1 MRRRDVL
8 RTAGGALLGYVARIP
23 ALEAVTARAARR
35 VRPTDPAWPSRPDW
49 ASLGRRVHGNL
60 LEPVPLLAN
69 CVAVPAGA
77 ACAAALGHLRNPFY
91 VGDQAGGT
99 QVSGWLDA
107 WQPAASRYA
116 VACRTPADAVAAVNF
131 GRERNLRLVVK
142 GGGHS
147 YQGTSNASDSLLIWT
162 RAMHAIQLR
171 DGFVGR
177 DCEGHYAPV
186 PAVTVESGA
195 VWMDVYDAV
204 TTQAG
209 RYVQGGGCATVGVA
223 GLVQSGGFGS
233 FSKRYGSAASSLLEA
248 EIVTAD
254 GQLRVVNARRDPE
267 LFWALR
273 GGGGGSWGV
282 ITKLTLR
289 THELPPY
296 LGAAWGEI
304 KASSDAAFRRLVGRF
319 VEFYAASLFNPHWG
333 ESVAIRPGNVLKLSM
348 VSQDLDSDAARAVWK
363 PFWEFVA
370 ATPAD
375 YTVTDEL
382 GAGSRPARDWWD
394 VQGRRKR
401 GSTSVVFD
409 DRPQAPPTHAWW
421 SGDQDQVSA
430 FIYAYDSAWL
440 PSALLEPAARER
452 LADALCAGSRH
463 SGIELHFNKGLG
475 GAPPEARDAAL
486 ATATNPAVV
495 DAFALAIVATGGRP
509 RYAGLPGPAPDEAGV
524 RREADGVRRAMEPLL
539 ALAPTPGS
547 YVSESDYFN
556 ARWQDAFFGSH
567 YARLADVKRR
577 YDPDGLFFVHHGVGS
592 EEWSADG
599 FTRVLT

>member
-8 RTAGGALLGYVARIP
+8 KTAGAALVGCIARIP
-23 ALEAVTARAARR
+23 PLAALAQRSTHR
-35 VRPTDPAWPSRPDW
+35 VRPGDPAWPSPADW
-49 ASLGRRVHGNL
+49 AALGRRVHGNL
-60 LEPVPLLAN
+60 LEPTPLLAD
-69 CVAVPAGA
+69 CVAAPGSA
-77 ACAAALGHLRNPFY
+77 ACAAALGHLRNPYFI
-91 VGDQAGGT
+91 GDQAGGT

-107 WQPAASRYA
+107 WEPAASRYA
-116 VACRTPADAVAAVNF
+116 VACRTPADAIAGVNF
-131 GRERNLRLVVK
+131 ARERNLRLVVK

-147 YQGTSNASDSLLIWT
+147 YQGTSNARDSLLIWT
-162 RAMHAIQLR
+162 RAMHAIRLHER
-171 DGFVGR
+171 FVGQG
-177 DCEGHYAPV
+177 CEGLYAPV

-233 FSKRYGSAASSLLEA
+233 FSKRFGSAASWLLEA
-248 EIVTAD
+248 EIATAD
-254 GQLRVVNARRDPE
+254 GKLRVVNARKDPD
-267 LFWALR
+267 LLWALR

-282 ITKLTLR
+282 VTKLTLR

-296 LGAAWGEI
+296 FGAAWGEI
-304 KASSDAAFRRLVGRF
+304 KATSDAAFRRLVGRF
-319 VEFYAASLFNPHWG
+319 VDFYADSLFNPHWG
-333 ESVAIRPGNVLKLSM
+333 ESVAVRSGNVLKLSM
-348 VSQDLDSDAARAVWK
+348 VSQGLDSDAARAVWK
-363 PFWEFVA
+363 PFFDYVA

-375 YTVTDEL
+375 FTVTDEL

-394 VQGRRKR
+394 VQGRRRR

-409 DRPQAPPTHAWW
+409 DRPEAPPAHAWW

-430 FIYAYDSAWL
+430 FLYAYDSAWL
-440 PSALLEPAARER
+440 PSALLGPEARAH
-452 LADALCAGSRH
+452 LADALCQGSRATD
-463 SGIELHFNKGLG
+463 IELHFNKGLA
-475 GAPPEARDAAL
+475 GAPADVRDAAL

-495 DAFALAIVATGGRP
+495 EAFALAIIATGGRP
-509 RYAGLPGPAPDEAGV
+509 RYAGLPGPAPDEAAV
-524 RREADGVRRAMEPLL
+524 RRDAQSVQRAMEPLL
-539 ALAPTPGS
+539 ALAPSPGS
-547 YVSESDYFN
+547 YVSESDFFN
-556 ARWQDAFFGSH
+556 ARWQDAFFGNH

-599 FTRVLT
+599 FNRIRP